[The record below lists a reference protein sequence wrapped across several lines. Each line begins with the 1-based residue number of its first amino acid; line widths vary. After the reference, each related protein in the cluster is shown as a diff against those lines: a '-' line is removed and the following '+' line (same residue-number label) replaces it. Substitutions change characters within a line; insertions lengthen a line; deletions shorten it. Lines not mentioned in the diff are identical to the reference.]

1 MSTDTL
7 VAVLLDRGLPL
18 KMGKAGQAQRAWND
32 ELATDMLTEHHS
44 ARFHV
49 LCLHACLRLRTSR
62 SFGVIPASVL
72 QGGTL

>member
-18 KMGKAGQAQRAWND
+18 KMGKAGQAQRAWGD
-32 ELATDMLTEHHS
+32 ELAVDMLAEHHS

-49 LCLHACLRLRTSR
+49 LRLHTGLRLRTSR
-62 SFGVIPASVL
+62 SV
-72 QGGTL
+72 